1 MFLNYDDIIARSP
14 FEDFPSALTEEP
26 ECVLAAI
33 GVALCVV
40 RQDFEFSTT
49 WPLRAGSAVRVRF
62 CGGRHLKPCVT
73 VPSQ

>member
-49 WPLRAGSAVRVRF
+49 GRGAGSAVRVRF

>member
-1 MFLNYDDIIARSP
+1 VNLFRESVVFLNYDDIVARSP

-40 RQDFEFSTT
+40 
-49 WPLRAGSAVRVRF
+49 WPLAQLA
-62 CGGRHLKPCVT
+62 
-73 VPSQ
+73 